1 MDEIAGELVGGAA
14 AGAGGTVIAGVSVVW
29 VCTGLAVV
37 GVVGIGAYFAYQAY
51 KQPSTTPSTSSGI
64 GENNIHEYIREARDA
79 RQQATDRAGQ
89 VEVNT
94 QAVAGL
100 AQQREENIRA
110 EEKYKP
116 EQGGYTEEDKKEAKQ
131 FVATDGPEG
140 TDPVLDINDEN
151 YYAIAE
157 KFIKDDSSSDDEI
170 DSPTLRR
177 AGR

>member
-1 MDEIAGELVGGAA
+1 MDELVGGTAA
-14 AGAGGTVIAGVSVVW
+14 SAGGAVLAGGVSVFW

-37 GVVGIGAYFAYQAY
+37 GVVGVGVYFAYQAY

-64 GENNIHEYIREARDA
+64 GENNIHEYMREARDA
-79 RQQATDRAGQ
+79 RRQATDRVEQ
-89 VEVNT
+89 VEINT
-94 QAVAGL
+94 QAAAGL

-110 EEKYKP
+110 EEKSKP

-131 FVATDGPEG
+131 FLAEDGPEG
-140 TDPVLDINDEN
+140 LADVPDVNDEN
-151 YYAIAE
+151 YKKIAE

-170 DSPTLRR
+170 DSLTLRRR